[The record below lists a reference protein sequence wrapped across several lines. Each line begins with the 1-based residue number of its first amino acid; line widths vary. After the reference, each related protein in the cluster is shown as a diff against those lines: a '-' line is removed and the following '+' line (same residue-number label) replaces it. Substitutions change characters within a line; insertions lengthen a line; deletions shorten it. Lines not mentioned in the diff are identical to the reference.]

1 MNKTE
6 IRLKEVAEEIKEI
19 LRKHDMAGAVALH
32 LPGHGEHFV
41 HLNPS
46 YSCAYIYNDN
56 EVRFYSK
63 KEDYKSR
70 EEQIEKQRKTSNM
83 LRILADVTAFNFGNI
98 DYMSSQFDLL
108 TEAEHTKGVYKGGE
122 K

>member
-6 IRLKEVAEEIKEI
+6 TRLKIAAEEIKEI
-19 LRKHDMAGAVALH
+19 LRKHDMAG
-32 LPGHGEHFV
+32 GYGEHFV

-46 YSCAYIYNDN
+46 YSCAYLYNDD
-56 EVRFYSK
+56 EIRFYSK
-63 KEDYKSR
+63 KEDYKSV

-83 LRILADVTAFNFGNI
+83 LRILADITAFNFGSMNYI
-98 DYMSSQFDLL
+98 SKKFDEL
-108 TEAEHTKGVYKGGE
+108 TGAEHTQGKK